1 MKLAIIIIIFI
12 AGLIIIHLMQKN
24 KDLEDEV
31 QYLARLLFE
40 NAVDEDENEHFYELI
55 EDEEGTIQDA
65 SGRRFTM
72 KKVKVD
78 NKK

>member
-40 NAVDEDENEHFYELI
+40 NAVDENEHFYELI
-55 EDEEGTIQDA
+55 EDEQGTIEDA
-65 SGRRFTM
+65 SGRRFRM